1 MENKTLGQVLE
12 CKSYG
17 VFVNDKGEYCT
28 VSSYYIR
35 NNKRI
40 QVTFTKGIG
49 TVATRPAITTT
60 SEKKVLK
67 LLTSEN
73 FVLEKQ

>member
-17 VFVNDKGEYCT
+17 VFINDKGEYCT
-28 VSSYYIR
+28 VSSYYIK

-40 QVTFTKGIG
+40 QVTFSKGIG
-49 TVATRPAITTT
+49 TIATRPAITTT

-67 LLTSEN
+67 LLSYEN
-73 FVLEKQ
+73 FVLEK